1 VTKNPSNEEHNKEFR
16 LSANNV
22 NWVENLIVL
31 WKWKYFVI
39 IATLLPTLI
48 AGLIFT
54 ILLKN
59 YKVFYTYDIELGA
72 RDFSIIENAFYSA
85 KNLGKLTE
93 KMNQEEL
100 KTYKDKLL
108 QAGRIGK
115 IKKYIH
121 FEIQPSYIMSLI
133 SSDNVNVRDLNSVQQ
148 EKGTSL
154 TIHIEAKSAKG
165 LTEISLIC
173 KENFEQIIPLY
184 LEKKYLIDTICNFKT
199 KLADIENERYPLS
212 LKLEAEKAALEKF
225 KKNTYEITDKLPSE
239 IIVQFNNPDNMQY
252 LPLPYQIQAAETQ
265 VINLEKQVEINND
278 EYKHY
283 TTLLKVTEDIYNK
296 ISDLMASN
304 GTFLQL
310 HSFLID
316 ALTKYDENNQR
327 DYLSSY
333 IKRVENKIMITAPL
347 SEQPEVYSVSNGAV
361 KKTAIVCILSL
372 ILSIFTSFLLESFPQ
387 KATD

>member
-1 VTKNPSNEEHNKEFR
+1 
-16 LSANNV
+16 
-22 NWVENLIVL
+22 
-31 WKWKYFVI
+31 
-39 IATLLPTLI
+39 
-48 AGLIFT
+48 
-54 ILLKN
+54 
-59 YKVFYTYDIELGA
+59 
-72 RDFSIIENAFYSA
+72 
-85 KNLGKLTE
+85 
-93 KMNQEEL
+93 
-100 KTYKDKLL
+100 
-108 QAGRIGK
+108 
-115 IKKYIH
+115 
-121 FEIQPSYIMSLI
+121 
-133 SSDNVNVRDLNSVQQ
+133 
-148 EKGTSL
+148 
-154 TIHIEAKSAKG
+154 
-165 LTEISLIC
+165 
-173 KENFEQIIPLY
+173 
-184 LEKKYLIDTICNFKT
+184 
-199 KLADIENERYPLS
+199 
-212 LKLEAEKAALEKF
+212 
-225 KKNTYEITDKLPSE
+225 
-239 IIVQFNNPDNMQY
+239 MQY